1 MKHYLLLLLLLLGLG
16 TAQAQQL
23 QEEQR
28 SERQLV
34 FADFRDAKVLQT
46 FGRLVKA
53 KANILYKNSIQK
65 KRISFQKF
73 SF

>member
-46 FGRLVKA
+46 C
-53 KANILYKNSIQK
+53 
-65 KRISFQKF
+65 
-73 SF
+73 